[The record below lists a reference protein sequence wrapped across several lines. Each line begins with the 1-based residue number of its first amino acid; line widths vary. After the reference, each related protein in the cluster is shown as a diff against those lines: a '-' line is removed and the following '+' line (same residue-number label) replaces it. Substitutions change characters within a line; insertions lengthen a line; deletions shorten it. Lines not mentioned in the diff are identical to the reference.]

1 LLVLYPR
8 VLLDR
13 EADEEALEPKDIV
26 TLDGG
31 HFDAYVEKFEESSGP
46 ARDWFVEHL
55 LEKE

>member
-1 LLVLYPR
+1 MTQALANST
-8 VLLDR
+8 LDSYS
-13 EADEEALEPKDIV
+13 EDLV

-55 LEKE
+55 EP